1 MTKVTPLFSLSLL
14 ALAIANSVSAQEVTP
29 LPTLNVEGEVVLE
42 EHRLKDSA
50 PKATVKREVFAKQA
64 GAQLIN
70 DVIKRMPGVYT
81 GGAPGENKDVRL
93 RGLDKEFSRVEFDGI
108 QLPDSGEKREM
119 NINRIPTSLVDEISI
134 IRNNTAEHEADGLA
148 GRVQIKMREIPLE
161 EQLELSISG
170 AGLGGLGV
178 DGKQAALTYGNRFNE
193 HWGLQGT
200 LSYIDNP
207 LSKEKQ
213 KLGQD
218 GKLKELEAED
228 KQTENITAI
237 WDLGYYYGDDEN
249 ELHIKPI
256 YIREDENKTK
266 LKSKFDKDGVTIK
279 EYEDETE
286 NKVKET
292 VGLTIENKHHISVKT
307 KIESSL
313 GYYRTTENKVKDKAK
328 LDKNKVANIAKAEHE
343 LEDKQ
348 DAFWQ
353 ANTKLTHLWSSGFD
367 NELKVGASVR
377 LRERERT
384 KDKYKNNVLEPGEAK
399 DDYRLEEDY
408 YAAFVQNKMQ
418 INEAF
423 SLLPGVRLES
433 VELRTFDAAGNSGSN
448 TQTDILPS
456 ISANYQLTKTFALHA
471 AASQVLNRPKFD
483 ELSPYENV
491 KDDKIVRGNPDLEAA
506 RANAYDVGFDYV
518 TGNLFVGVNYFY
530 RDIKNLIEE
539 RKTGEVIDGKDVY
552 QVQNVGDGLLK
563 GLEIEQRFSFAASSY
578 AWIKPLTIT
587 ANQSFID
594 SEIENADGS
603 KSAFKDQPDF
613 IGNLIV
619 DWTLPSMKTNIS
631 VAYNYVA
638 AIEMN
643 DINDGRESEQYVD
656 LKITQPFAK
665 QWSAYIAATNLTNE
679 ERVKLK
685 TNGET
690 ERESGERTV
699 WFGMTGRF

>member
-1 MTKVTPLFSLSLL
+1 MIKVTPLVSLSLL
-14 ALAIANSVSAQEVTP
+14 ALSIANSVSAQEVTS

-70 DVIKRMPGVYT
+70 DVIKRMPGLYT

-93 RGLDKEFSRVEFDGI
+93 RGLDKEFSRVEFDGV

-161 EQLELSISG
+161 EQLELSI
-170 AGLGGLGV
+170 AGSGV
-178 DGKQAALTYGNRFNE
+178 DGKQAAINYGNRFNA

-237 WDLGYYYGDDEN
+237 WDLGYYYGDEN

-286 NKVKET
+286 NEVKET

-313 GYYRTTENKVKDKAK
+313 GYYRTTVDKVKDKAK
-328 LDKNKVANIAKAEHE
+328 LDKNKVANVAKAEHE

-377 LRERERT
+377 LRERDRN
-384 KDKYKNNVLEPGEAK
+384 KDKYKNNVLESGEAK
-399 DDYRLEEDY
+399 DDYRLKEDY

-418 INEAF
+418 INDAF

-433 VELRTFDAAGNSGSN
+433 VELHTFDAAGNAGSN

-456 ISANYQLTKTFALHA
+456 ISANYQFTETFAFHA

-483 ELSPYENV
+483 ELSPYENDNG
-491 KDDKIVRGNPDLEAA
+491 KEIVRGNPDLKTA

-518 TGNLFVGVNYFY
+518 TGNLFAGVNYFY
-530 RDIKNLIEE
+530 RDIKDLIEK
-539 RKTGEVIDGKDVY
+539 RKTGEVVGGNDVY
-552 QVQNVGDGLLK
+552 QVQNVGDGWLK
-563 GLEIEQRFSFAASSY
+563 GVELEQRFSFAASNY
-578 AWIKPLTIT
+578 AWIKPLAIT

-594 SEIENADGS
+594 SEVENADGS
-603 KSAFKDQPDF
+603 KSAFKEQPDF

-619 DWTLPSMKTNIS
+619 DWTLASMKTNIS

-638 AIEMN
+638 EIEMN

-656 LKITQPFAK
+656 LKITQPFG
-665 QWSAYIAATNLTNE
+665 QEWSAYIAATNLTNE
-679 ERVKLK
+679 ARVKLK

-690 ERESGERTV
+690 ERESGERKV